1 MKLVCSLNFS
11 LNQKISIIDD
21 DGKVIDCVER
31 PMNQLED
38 SIVALC
44 NEYAVDTVFLNGG
57 RNFTNKIANDLSLM
71 VNFNQNK
78 TKIIAN

>member
-11 LNQKISIIDD
+11 LNQKISIVDD
-21 DGKVIDCVER
+21 SGKVVDCVEC

-38 SIVALC
+38 RIVTLC
-44 NEYAVDTVFLNGG
+44 NEYAVETVFLDGG